1 MASSVHLNAPM
12 PKLPNTLRTLLA
24 AATPSFGSAVA
35 VSALTLIACSPA
47 RSAVPADAHVEIL
60 QTQKLVL
67 HGTIAPHPA
76 SASCASSAEGSAPQ
90 YLRLNEDTMGNIVLR
105 PLGVTAVL
113 HVQEL
118 ASNKTWCVMTNGDG
132 SGATIP
138 GEFPL
143 GDYSITVEGSRSS
156 SPTAYAVVFERL

>member
-1 MASSVHLNAPM
+1 MASSVHTTAPM
-12 PKLPNTLRTLLA
+12 PKPPNPLRTLLVA
-24 AATPSFGSAVA
+24 ALPSALA
-35 VSALTLIACSPA
+35 VSALTLVACSPA

-90 YLRLNEDTMGNIVLR
+90 YLRLNEDTTGNIVLR

-118 ASNKTWCVMTNGDG
+118 ASNKTWCVMTSGDG

-138 GEFPL
+138 GEFPR
-143 GDYSITVEGSRSS
+143 GDYSIAVEGSRSS
-156 SPTAYAVVFERL
+156 SPAPYSVVFERL